1 LYNLKIDPLRGRKKD
16 GGKDDLAPSG
26 SWVLLCR
33 DPLTPSFLADTTDWS
48 VAVRETKEESSYL
61 LRFPDDPP
69 SRHTYELNHIWVDFE
84 SSEDLSTL
92 CGAYESNRVLRSPPT
107 SMTIE
112 ALHVQPSGLG

>member
-1 LYNLKIDPLRGRKKD
+1 MSLCFVGTSC
-16 GGKDDLAPSG
+16 GMQLADA
-26 SWVLLCR
+26 V
-33 DPLTPSFLADTTDWS
+33 LADTTDWS

-69 SRHTYELNHIWVDFE
+69 SSRSSNLITHIWAAFE

-92 CGAYESNRVLRSPPT
+92 CGAYETNRVLRSPST

-112 ALHVQPSGLG
+112 AFHVQASGLG

>member
-1 LYNLKIDPLRGRKKD
+1 MQ
-16 GGKDDLAPSG
+16 LADA
-26 SWVLLCR
+26 V
-33 DPLTPSFLADTTDWS
+33 LADTTDWS

-69 SRHTYELNHIWVDFE
+69 SRHTKDLNHIWVAFE

-92 CGAYESNRVLRSPPT
+92 CGAYETNRVLRSPPT

-112 ALHVQPSGLG
+112 AFHVQASSLG